1 MLILPSVLDALLD
14 ELLISKANYAQS
26 TARANCEPARL
37 HVCMYVC
44 MHAGMYLC
52 MYVCACTCAYDDL
65 FDASQ
70 TCINQSTNTELQF
83 DARTQNFNVSARVML
98 TPPFLCSSS
107 LNMFAACWKT
117 QKDALTTML
126 QVSVQNPAYYTGTPA
141 YYTGLTLYLSRRPF
155 GKCSKLVR
163 NVH

>member
-1 MLILPSVLDALLD
+1 
-14 ELLISKANYAQS
+14 
-26 TARANCEPARL
+26 
-37 HVCMYVC
+37 MYVC
-44 MHAGMYLC
+44 MHACMQICIYVC

-83 DARTQNFNVSARVML
+83 DARTQNFNFSARVML
-98 TPPFLCSSS
+98 TPPVLCSSS

-141 YYTGLTLYLSRRPF
+141 YYTGWTLYLSRRPS

-163 NVH
+163 SVHSFVN